1 MDKKRFILLLL
12 GPVLFGLCIALLPAD
27 IFTSFAARAAIGTVA
42 WMALWWIAAP
52 VDYAVTALL
61 PIVLNAIFSI
71 TDMSSVIAQY
81 ASETILLLL
90 GASIISVSWEET
102 GLDRRIATACLTLIG
117 SSLAGQIAFWFLFS
131 ALLSAFLPN
140 AVVAATLTPIAV
152 SMLRFAG
159 EGDVA
164 ESPSASI
171 ILMTIVWGAGIG
183 GLATPLGGAMN
194 LTVIRY
200 IEQVTGEE
208 FLYSAWV
215 VRFAPVMLVL
225 VLTNLGYL
233 LLIRPRGAR
242 LPGTRAYFQAERR
255 KLGRMTG
262 AETVSLVLFLA
273 ATGASFLRGLY
284 AELLPGLKPA
294 YVFLLCGILTF
305 LPKKTGGGR
314 MMSWAST
321 QKKIVWGL
329 MYVFA
334 GGLALGCLITGSGAD
349 AMIGEAVGRSALSG
363 GFGLCLLLITV
374 TLVLSDVTSNTA
386 TAAVSMP
393 IVISVTNGLGLD
405 PIPYICA
412 ATIGVNLS
420 YCLPTSIRAVPVG
433 YGLPPRYMLRR
444 GLPLSLAMILIM
456 SALSWA
462 LLRWWSSI
470 PPFAA

>member
-117 SSLAGQIAFWFLFS
+117 SSLAGQITFWFLFS

-159 EGDVA
+159 EGDIA

-208 FLYSAWV
+208 FLYSVWV

-225 VLTNLGYL
+225 LASNLGYL

-255 KLGRMTG
+255 KLGRMSG
-262 AETVSLVLFLA
+262 AEAVSLILFLA
-273 ATGASFLRGLY
+273 ATGLSFARSLY
-284 AELLPGLKPA
+284 ASLLPGLKPA

-305 LPKKTGGGR
+305 LPKKAGGGR
-314 MMSWAST
+314 MMSWNST

-334 GGLALGCLITGSGAD
+334 GGLALGRLITGSGAD
-349 AMIGEAVGRSALSG
+349 AMIGEAIGRNALSG
-363 GFGLCLLLITV
+363 GFGLCLLLLAV

-386 TAAVSMP
+386 TAAVCMP
-393 IVISVTNGLGLD
+393 IVVSVTAGLGLN
-405 PIPYICA
+405 PIPYIYA

-444 GLPLSLAMILIM
+444 GLPLSAAMIVLM
-456 SALSWA
+456 GALSWA
-462 LLRWWSSI
+462 LMRWWPAFSL
-470 PPFAA
+470 A